1 MISQRIRAFDWLR
14 GLAVL
19 VMIQTH
25 SLALLKPELRA
36 GDFFARLQ
44 WIDGLVAPSFIFAAG
59 FAMALTQV
67 RAAAGGGSRSRR
79 FKRTLRRLGE
89 VLIVAT
95 LVNWAWFP
103 IFREPRWLIRI
114 DILHCIGLSLLVALP
129 ILALLA
135 PRPRALRWASL
146 ALAAVAFGLSPLTEK
161 IPAPLGHFLNVN
173 TGSVFPL
180 LPWGGYVFPYY
191 VLNHSYE
198 DTDVYVSLA
207 KLKNH
212 ATAGVTLSLKNS
224 FGIQPNS
231 LYGDDAGSEHATSA
245 RVRGSV

>member
-25 SLALLKPELRA
+25 SLVLLKPELRA

-89 VLIVAT
+89 VLVVAT

-114 DILHCIGLSLLVALP
+114 DILHCIGFSLLIALP

-135 PRPRALRWASL
+135 PHPRALRWASL
-146 ALAAVAFGLSPLTEK
+146 ALAVLAFGLSPLTEGV
-161 IPAPLGHFLNVN
+161 PAPLGHWPSPEKLVRVWQVASLKLQ
-173 TGSVFPL
+173 TRLPEMPPAARGSASPPRLRRV
-180 LPWGGYVFPYY
+180 
-191 VLNHSYE
+191 SCAR
-198 DTDVYVSLA
+198 VSLRDF
-207 KLKNH
+207 
-212 ATAGVTLSLKNS
+212 LSMP
-224 FGIQPNS
+224 G
-231 LYGDDAGSEHATSA
+231 
-245 RVRGSV
+245 